1 LTGNILAY
9 LGDSSQWRKVVVRP
23 LPGVQAAKPG
33 VPEKQWKSLELAI
46 ADLMET
52 FGDRYPKGREYLRR
66 LESLRKPHDKIT
78 AAAPGKQER
87 LAKITEEFGKL
98 IREPDVDNY
107 DACYLPDGPDPLH
120 LHGPLHSRRL
130 FHMNPDGT
138 AQMEYIS
145 SNSYFPNPRSGYT
158 AMPGETVS
166 CVGCHEQQNSGPPN
180 RQTVASQRPPSEIE
194 PWYGPVRG
202 FAFHREVQPV
212 LDRYCVGCPKQ
223 PAVRLSWNHAVEFCR
238 WLSRETGKKFN
249 LPTEAPWEY
258 ACRAGTSTPFSYGD
272 LDADFSKFAN
282 LGDAKLRELAIDTY
296 IHVHTSRCSTSA
308 SE

>member
-145 SNSYFPNPRSGYT
+145 SNSYFPNPLSGYT

-166 CVGCHEQQNSGPPN
+166 CVGYHEQQRLVFWNAVLEGQTIGQAHRRAANS
-180 RQTVASQRPPSEIE
+180 TV
-194 PWYGPVRG
+194 GV
-202 FAFHREVQPV
+202 V
-212 LDRYCVGCPKQ
+212 L
-223 PAVRLSWNHAVEFCR
+223 
-238 WLSRETGKKFN
+238 ETGQLAPPHRLKRRVSPRITRMTRMK
-249 LPTEAPWEY
+249 TE
-258 ACRAGTSTPFSYGD
+258 
-272 LDADFSKFAN
+272 
-282 LGDAKLRELAIDTY
+282 
-296 IHVHTSRCSTSA
+296 
-308 SE
+308 